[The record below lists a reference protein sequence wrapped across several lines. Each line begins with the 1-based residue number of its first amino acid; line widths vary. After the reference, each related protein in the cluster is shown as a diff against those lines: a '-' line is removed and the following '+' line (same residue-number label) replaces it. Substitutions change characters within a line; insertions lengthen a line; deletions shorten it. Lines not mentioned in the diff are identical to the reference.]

1 MNPSRCLA
9 GALFAFLLAG
19 SQPVSAKE
27 QSGRPV
33 ERWAGSWPSAI
44 LVIAAEFEPDLALD
58 LSEGTAG
65 GTLVGHL
72 SLPDQAVLSQ
82 KVESLAVKDRE
93 ISFTY
98 TRRQRPFAF

>member
-19 SQPVSAKE
+19 SEPVSAKE

-33 ERWAGSWPSAI
+33 ERWAGSWRGAI

-58 LSEGTAG
+58 LSER
-65 GTLVGHL
+65 
-72 SLPDQAVLSQ
+72 
-82 KVESLAVKDRE
+82 DRW
-93 ISFTY
+93 SSG
-98 TRRQRPFAF
+98 RPPVAS